1 MAAAG
6 VCRSSAREDLEKVSD
21 RCSRL
26 CPDLCDRA
34 SSSSWGLKV
43 AMVLLHV
50 TFVGV
55 IFLFDANLIRKTREE
70 PWFTAVYL
78 VVFVAT
84 LVQYFLTSGSSPGYV
99 IDAMRAG
106 NGSNTTYMKSPILK
120 QSNSRNEN
128 IISSSTQNQLERQ
141 SSYSTSFW
149 SKLVMDLYPPGSAI
163 RNWTCT
169 YCNIIQ
175 PPRAKHCHDCD
186 KCVLQFDHHC
196 VWLGTCIGQGNHCRF
211 WWYIFEETILCVW
224 TVVLYITFLHSE
236 IVKAWWKDFIA
247 IVLLAL
253 LLFCL
258 IFLLL
263 LLVFHS
269 YLALTNQ
276 TTYEMVRR
284 RRILYLRGIPEK
296 VHPFSRGI
304 SKNLYTFCCPR
315 GSRYTLEAIPI
326 MEELEERARPYTCI
340 DIISCRCC

>member
-6 VCRSSAREDLEKVSD
+6 VCCSSAREDVEKLSE
-21 RCSRL
+21 RCSLL
-26 CPDLCDRA
+26 CPDLYDRA
-34 SSSSWGLKV
+34 SRSSWGLKAV
-43 AMVLLHV
+43 MVLLHV

-70 PWFTAVYL
+70 PWFTAVYV

-99 IDAMRAG
+99 IDAIRAG

-120 QSNSRNEN
+120 QSNSRNGN
-128 IISSSTQNQLERQ
+128 IISSTTQNQLERQ
-141 SSYSTSFW
+141 SLYSISYW
-149 SKLVMDLYPPGSAI
+149 PKLVMDLYPPGSAI

-196 VWLGTCIGQGNHCRF
+196 VWLGACIGQGNHCRF
-211 WWYIFEETILCVW
+211 WWYILEETILCVW

-247 IVLLAL
+247 VVLLAL

-315 GSRYTLEAIPI
+315 ASRYTLEAIPR
-326 MEELEERARPYTCI
+326 MEELEVNYGMSIRVSHQPPSEL
-340 DIISCRCC
+340 

>member
-236 IVKAWWKDFIA
+236 IVKA
-247 IVLLAL
+247 
-253 LLFCL
+253 C
-258 IFLLL
+258 
-263 LLVFHS
+263 